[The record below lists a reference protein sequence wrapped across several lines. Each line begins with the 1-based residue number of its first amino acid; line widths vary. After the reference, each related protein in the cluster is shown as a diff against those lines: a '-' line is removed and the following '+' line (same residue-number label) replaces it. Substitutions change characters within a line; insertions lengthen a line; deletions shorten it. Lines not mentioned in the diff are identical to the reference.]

1 LEIETSYMKL
11 TTLFTIKLLFIALIS
26 IFILPSIFN
35 ITGLSQK
42 FLLPGKEVYFVI
54 QKSNR
59 SLSSDVLILG
69 DSVAHQLYQPEKH
82 NEHYESLACNQ
93 AISLIGHYVLL
104 ENYLKNNTNTKKLY
118 LIYHP
123 SNFENRLDQI
133 YTFNYFLKPFYKSC
147 NYKLFTASTID
158 MISKIHFIKFLD
170 IPIVRYTNV
179 PLVFEGTQNWGGSTQ
194 KRYILSDI
202 SLEYLKKIKALT
214 TKHNIKLRVI
224 SPFLAKKFNAYSSE
238 DFTETLNN
246 NGLNDIF
253 EDYFKFSYLDSSN
266 FIDNMHYSDPDKLG
280 ENPLHLT
287 W

>member
-1 LEIETSYMKL
+1 MKL
-11 TTLFTIKLLFIALIS
+11 TTLFTLKLLCIVLMS

-42 FLLPGKEVYFVI
+42 ALLPGTEVYFAI

-59 SLSSDVLILG
+59 NLNSDVLILG
-69 DSVAHQLYQPEKH
+69 DSVAHQLYEPEKH

-93 AISLIGHYVLL
+93 AISLAGQYILL
-104 ENYLKNNTNTKKLY
+104 ENYLKNNTHTKNVY

-123 SNFENRLDQI
+123 ISFANRLDQRF
-133 YTFNYFLKPFYKSC
+133 TFNYFLKPFYKSC
-147 NYKLFTASTID
+147 YLKFITPRTID
-158 MISKIHFIKFLD
+158 IISKMRYIKYLD

-179 PLVFEGTQNWGGSTQ
+179 PLVIESAQNEEGANQEWYT
-194 KRYILSDI
+194 LSDLSI
-202 SLEYLKKIKALT
+202 EYLHKIKALAI
-214 TKHNIKLRVI
+214 KHKLKLMVI
-224 SPFLAKKFNAYSSE
+224 SPFLDKKYNGYSSE
-238 DFTETLNN
+238 DFTEAVNN

-253 EDYFKFSYLDSSN
+253 EGYFNFKYLDSSN
-266 FIDNMHYSDPDKLG
+266 FNDHIHYSNPGKLG